1 MKRPTIADIAQRA
14 GVSIGAVSYALN
26 NQPGVSEATRERILA
41 IAQEIGWQPSS
52 AARSLSVSR
61 ADAVGLVLARPARTL
76 GVEPFFM
83 QFISGLEAELAS
95 RSVALLLQVVED
107 HDHAIGAYRRW
118 WGERRIDGV
127 IVMDLFH
134 EDPRISVLELLGL
147 PAVVAGGPGGAGNLP
162 CVWSNDA
169 AAVAS
174 AVDYLVALGHRD
186 IARVAGL
193 SGLEHT
199 VTRSQAFEAA
209 TRRHGQHCRHGL
221 QHASVIMTDY
231 SGEQGARA
239 TRSLLS
245 SPRPPTAILYDNDV
259 MAVAALGVTAEMGV
273 SVPDD
278 LSVIAG
284 DDSALC
290 RLVHPSLTA
299 LSRDISSYGAHT
311 ARALLDLVD
320 GAEVTSVEDHVA
332 YLVPRAST
340 APPRG
345 SRAAAFEPQKGVSS
359 G

>member
-1 MKRPTIADIAQRA
+1 MKRPTIGDIAKRA

-26 NQPGVSEATRERILA
+26 NQPGVSETTRARILA
-41 IAQEIGWQPSS
+41 IAEEIGWQPSF

-61 ADAVGLVLARPARTL
+61 ANAVGLVLARPARLL

-107 HDHAIGAYRRW
+107 HDHAIEAFRRW

-134 EDPRISVLELLGL
+134 QDSRIPVLELLRM
-147 PAVVAGGPGGAGNLP
+147 PAVVVGGPEGAGSLP

-169 AAVAS
+169 AAVAG

-199 VTRSQAFEAA
+199 VTRSHAFEAA
-209 TRRHGQHCRHGL
+209 TSRHGL
-221 QHASVIMTDY
+221 EHATVILTDY

-245 SPRPPTAILYDNDV
+245 GRRPPTAIIYDNDV

-278 LSVIAG
+278 LSIIAG

-299 LSRDISSYGAHT
+299 LARDISAYGGHT
-311 ARALLDLVD
+311 ARTLLKVID
-320 GAEVTSVEDHVA
+320 GVEVSSVEDHVA

-345 SRAAAFEPQKGVSS
+345 ARGAVSELEAGVA
-359 G
+359 GA